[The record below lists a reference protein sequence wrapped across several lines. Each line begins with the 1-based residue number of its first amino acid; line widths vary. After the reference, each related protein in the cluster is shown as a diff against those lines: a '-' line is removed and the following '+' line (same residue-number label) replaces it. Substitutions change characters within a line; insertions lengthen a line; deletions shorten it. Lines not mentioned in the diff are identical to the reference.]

1 MTGKNGNAQI
11 QAFYRDV
18 NERIATISRGF
29 DAAGRLE
36 ILCECGA
43 ATCTRR
49 VQIEN
54 DDYEAVR
61 GRPTH
66 FAVLDG
72 HQDQSVE
79 HVIQQRDGYLVVA
92 NYGAAAT
99 VARRTD
105 PRAASR

>member
-1 MTGKNGNAQI
+1 MTGKNDNAQV

-18 NERIATISRGF
+18 NERIATISRTF

-43 ATCTRR
+43 AGCTER
-49 VQIEN
+49 VEI
-54 DDYEAVR
+54 DGSDYEAVR
-61 GRPTH
+61 GQATH
-66 FAVLDG
+66 FAVLEG

-79 HVIQQRDGYLVVA
+79 DVIERRDGYLIVA

-105 PRAASR
+105 PRSAAR